1 MIRRAVPILCV
12 ALAALAG
19 CKTATPT
26 TPTPPVAAP
35 PVVVTPTVPAAPSIT
50 CPSPVSSNTTAASV
64 AITYPEPAVE
74 GGQAPLSTSCTPP
87 SGSLFSVGSR
97 EVSCSATDALN
108 RSASCV
114 FAVTVGRIPTLTK
127 VKFLAFGD
135 SITVGITSAENPSP
149 PPFYLLTEVGA
160 AAYPSVLQ
168 RLLAARYTAQTIT
181 VQNEGK
187 GGERAQDGI
196 GRAQSAING
205 ARPEVVLIMDG
216 YNDLGVG
223 DAGIEPGIAAIG
235 EIAKDARFRGAR
247 VFIATLTPPPIGV
260 NRGIG
265 NTTISRFN
273 ERLRDL
279 ARGENAV
286 LVDVYS
292 AWLPNPNLYNSADG
306 RHPNEAGFRKIAEA
320 FFDAIR
326 VELESR

>member
-1 MIRRAVPILCV
+1 MIRRVLPICCV
-12 ALAALAG
+12 ALAALGG

-26 TPTPPVAAP
+26 TPTPPVEP
-35 PVVVTPTVPAAPSIT
+35 PVVVTPAVPAAPSIT
-50 CPSPVSSNTTAASV
+50 CPAAVSSNTTATSM
-64 AITYPEPAVE
+64 AITYPEPAAE
-74 GGQAPLSTSCTPP
+74 DGQAPLSIACTPP
-87 SGSLFSVGSR
+87 SGSVFSVGTK
-97 EVSCSATDALN
+97 EVSCIATDALN

-114 FAVTVGRIPTLTK
+114 FSVTVGRIPTITK

-135 SITVGITSAENPSP
+135 SITVGWTSAENPSP
-149 PPFYLLTEVGA
+149 PPFYLLTTVA
-160 AAYPSVLQ
+160 DPYPSLLQ
-168 RLLAARYTAQTIT
+168 RLLAARYTTQAIT

-196 GRAQSAING
+196 GRAQTAFNA

-223 DAGIEPGIAAIG
+223 DAGIEPGLAAIG

-265 NTTISRFN
+265 NTTIGRFN
-273 ERLRDL
+273 EGLRAL

-286 LVDVYS
+286 LVDVYQS
-292 AWLPNPNLYNSADG
+292 WLPNPNLYNSADG
-306 RHPNEAGFRKIAEA
+306 RHPNAAGFRKIAET
-320 FFDAIR
+320 FFEAIR
-326 VELESR
+326 AELESR